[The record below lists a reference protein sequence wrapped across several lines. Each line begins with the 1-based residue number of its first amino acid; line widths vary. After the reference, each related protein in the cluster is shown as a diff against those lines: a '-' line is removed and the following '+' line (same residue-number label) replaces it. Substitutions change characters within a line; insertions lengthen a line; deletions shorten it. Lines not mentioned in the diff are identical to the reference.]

1 MVYEERLVLEG
12 GKALMLYLFL
22 QLLGFPPQSSA
33 SHIKIG
39 DKVRVK
45 TSVTTP
51 KYKWGS
57 VTHRSVGVVKGNV
70 CAKWVMGNKIGNHSN
85 SLQCLRRELFRHALS
100 CGLLLDDER
109 IEYIWC
115 Q

>member
-1 MVYEERLVLEG
+1 MPKETVSSE
-12 GKALMLYLFL
+12 KLMHLLL
-22 QLLGFPPQSSA
+22 MLLGFPPQNST

-70 CAKWVMGNKIGNHSN
+70 ASSVEKIK
-85 SLQCLRRELFRHALS
+85 F
-100 CGLLLDDER
+100 
-109 IEYIWC
+109 
-115 Q
+115 

>member
-1 MVYEERLVLEG
+1 M
-12 GKALMLYLFL
+12 YLFL
-22 QLLGFPPQSSA
+22 LLLGFPPQSSA

-70 CAKWVMGNKIGNHSN
+70 CAKWVMGNKTGKKTTETFCSV
-85 SLQCLRRELFRHALS
+85 
-100 CGLLLDDER
+100 
-109 IEYIWC
+109 
-115 Q
+115 

>member
-1 MVYEERLVLEG
+1 MH
-12 GKALMLYLFL
+12 LFL

-45 TSVTTP
+45 SSVTTP

-70 CAKWVMGNKIGNHSN
+70 YSKWGGNITGN
-85 SLQCLRRELFRHALS
+85 RLS
-100 CGLLLDDER
+100 AAFKER
-109 IEYIWC
+109 IF
-115 Q
+115 

>member
-1 MVYEERLVLEG
+1 MERTLI
-12 GKALMLYLFL
+12 LYLFL
-22 QLLGFPPQSSA
+22 LLIGFPPQSSA

-57 VTHRSVGVVKGNV
+57 VTHRSVGVVKGNA
-70 CAKWVMGNKIGNHSN
+70 CAKGVMGNKTGNHRDF
-85 SLQCLRRELFRHALS
+85 LQCLRREFFRHALMW
-100 CGLLLDDER
+100 
-109 IEYIWC
+109 YVA
-115 Q
+115 